1 MTSLACRLSRLED
14 DTALSHRRAR
24 FGKVGPIRIDAIFLF
39 GTIEAATAPED
50 GFEQRLRSLRLR
62 GFGRRRGEPEEG
74 GDQGARD
81 HQEGD
86 HAPAMTGY
94 DVAGAGAAVGR
105 ETSGSSRII
114 NDMPAARKAM
124 IAAETNALE

>member
-1 MTSLACRLSRLED
+1 MTSLVCRLSRLED

-24 FGKVGPIRIDAIFLF
+24 FGKVGPIRIDAIFLL

-50 GFEQRLRSLRLR
+50 RFEERLRSLRVR
-62 GFGRRRGEPEEG
+62 GFGRRGGEPGEG
-74 GDQGARD
+74 NQRDRD
-81 HQEGD
+81 HQERD
-86 HAPAMTGY
+86 HARAVTRY
-94 DVAGAGAAVGR
+94 DVTGAGAAVGR

-124 IAAETNALE
+124 IAAETKALE